1 MNKQQAIDC
10 MIDADKRLQEG
21 YLELKMCGS
30 NRFCEALVQF
40 VPLTSIPTIINLF
53 QAIKDSDKSDTV
65 KVVALEGLAAG
76 LSEIAMELGFVGNT
90 SKELNNYKPE
100 QESKVDY
107 TSEEFW
113 KDAPEGA
120 THWGA
125 ENDSY
130 GAGWYKDVNN
140 NTFTVWPVT
149 HGKWYTSLGNGGC
162 LSDRELMPRPSN

>member
-90 SKELNNYKPE
+90 SKERK
-100 QESKVDY
+100 Q
-107 TSEEFW
+107 
-113 KDAPEGA
+113 
-120 THWGA
+120 
-125 ENDSY
+125 
-130 GAGWYKDVNN
+130 
-140 NTFTVWPVT
+140 
-149 HGKWYTSLGNGGC
+149 
-162 LSDRELMPRPSN
+162 